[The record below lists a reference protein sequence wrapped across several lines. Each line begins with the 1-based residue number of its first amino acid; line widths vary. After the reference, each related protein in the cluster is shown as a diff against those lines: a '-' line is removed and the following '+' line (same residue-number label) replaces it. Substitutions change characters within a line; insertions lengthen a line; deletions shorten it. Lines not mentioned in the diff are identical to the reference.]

1 MVVVSFQTTCS
12 SFGIMH
18 RDATGLE
25 CISSAIFYGFC
36 ASRVSLL
43 NVNGFARVVAN
54 IQVAYRFFTC
64 KMGKK
69 W

>member
-1 MVVVSFQTTCS
+1 MKLLTKNNKLIYYVV
-12 SFGIMH
+12 
-18 RDATGLE
+18 
-25 CISSAIFYGFC
+25 
-36 ASRVSLL
+36 L

-64 KMGKK
+64 KMGQK